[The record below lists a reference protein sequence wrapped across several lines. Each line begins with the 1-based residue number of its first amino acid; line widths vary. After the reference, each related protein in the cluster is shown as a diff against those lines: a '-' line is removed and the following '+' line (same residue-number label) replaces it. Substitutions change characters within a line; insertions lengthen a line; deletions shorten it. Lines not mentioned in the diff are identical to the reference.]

1 MHWIAPSEKDT
12 DNAALE
18 KRLWDTADQFRANS
32 GLKAQEYSGP
42 ILGIIFLRF
51 AEVRFTAQRAKLE
64 KASASSRRGSR
75 VDEPAAY
82 HAEGILY
89 LAPNAR
95 FDFLLNLPE
104 AADIG
109 AKVNDAMR
117 DIEKHNPQLAGVLPK
132 TYNLFTSTLLKE
144 LLKKVSEI
152 PATVDYDAFGRIYE
166 YFLGEFARTEGQKG
180 GEFYTPSCIVRLLTE
195 VIEPYHGRILDPAC
209 GSGGMFVSSARFVA
223 EHKGRRSSAFDA
235 GPTPSTPALLPAGEG
250 SGSGGMF
257 VSSARFVAEH
267 KGRRSSAFD
276 AGPTPSTPALLP
288 AGEGSGHYRGG
299 FNFAGLKERAREL
312 RKKQTPAEELL
323 WELLR
328 DRQCC
333 DLKFRRQHQFGDYLL
348 DFYCHG
354 LKLAVEL
361 DGEPHSTAARLKKDA
376 ARDAY
381 LKSQGVTS
389 LRFENRIAVETPEV
403 ILEAIAR
410 HVASSSPSGRGGV
423 EGAPPGYSGDPA
435 RELSIHGVEKTDETG
450 RLCRLNL
457 AVHGLEG
464 DIRHGGQVNSYYDDP
479 HDATGRFDFVL
490 ANPPFNVNAV
500 DKERL
505 KDMVGPGRRF
515 PFGLPRTDNAN
526 YLWIQLFYSAL
537 NAKGRA
543 GFVMANSASDAR
555 ASEQEIRQKLIESRA
570 VDVIVAVGPN
580 MFYTVT
586 LPCTLWFLDKG
597 KASPPQRPS
606 PQPSPSGRGSSAT
619 ELPSPLGRRA
629 GDEGGAHDRSN
640 TVLFIDARHI
650 YRQVDRAHREWT
662 PEQIGFLAN
671 LVRLCRGEAPDYT
684 LGGDQAKA
692 RLQEIFPSPGK
703 RGEGQGEGCIYRD
716 VPGLCKAASIQDI
729 AAQGWSLNPG
739 RYVGVAAGE
748 AVSDE
753 DFKEQLETLNEELE
767 TLNTQAR
774 DLEGTIAKNVAEIL
788 EA

>member
-12 DNAALE
+12 ANAALE
-18 KRLWDTADQFRANS
+18 KRLWDAADQFRANS
-32 GLKAQEYSGP
+32 GLKSQEYSAP
-42 ILGIIFLRF
+42 VLGLIFLRF
-51 AEVRFTAQRAKLE
+51 AEVRFAAQRAKLE
-64 KASASSRRGSR
+64 KSATSSRRGSR
-75 VDEPAAY
+75 LDEPAAY

-89 LAPNAR
+89 LPAEAR
-95 FDFLLNLPE
+95 FDYLLNRPE
-104 AADIG
+104 AENIG
-109 AKVNDAMR
+109 AKVNAAMR
-117 DIEKHNPQLAGVLPK
+117 DIEKHNSQLAGVLPK

-152 PATVDYDAFGRIYE
+152 PASLDYDAFGRIYE
-166 YFLGEFARTEGQKG
+166 YFLGEFAMSEGQGG
-180 GEFYTPSCIVRLLTE
+180 GEFYTPSSIVRLLTE

-223 EHKGRRSSAFDA
+223 EHKGKR
-235 GPTPSTPALLPAGEG
+235 TPSSPALLP
-250 SGSGGMF
+250 
-257 VSSARFVAEH
+257 
-267 KGRRSSAFD
+267 K
-276 AGPTPSTPALLP
+276 
-288 AGEGSGHYRGG
+288 GEGSGHYRGG

-312 RKKQTPAEELL
+312 RQKQTPAEELL

-333 DLKFRRQHQFGDYLL
+333 ELKFRRQHQFGDYLL
-348 DFYCHG
+348 DFYCHEA
-354 LKLAVEL
+354 KLAVEL
-361 DGEPHSTAARLKKDA
+361 DGEPHNTAAWQKKDA

-389 LRFENRIAVETPEV
+389 LRFENRFAVETPEV
-403 ILEAIAR
+403 ILEAIAL
-410 HVASSSPSGRGGV
+410 HLASSSPSGRGGG
-423 EGAPPGYSGDPA
+423 EGAPPDFSGDPA

-464 DIRHGGQVNSYYDDP
+464 EIKHGGNINSYYDDP
-479 HDATGRFDFVL
+479 HDATDRFDFVL

-505 KDMVGPGRRF
+505 RDMVGPGRRF

-526 YLWIQLFYSAL
+526 YLWIQLFHSAL
-537 NAKGRA
+537 NEKGRA

-555 ASEQEIRQKLIESRA
+555 SSEQELRRQLIESRA
-570 VDVIVAVGPN
+570 MDAMVAVGPN

-586 LPCTLWFLDKG
+586 LPCTLWFMDKG
-597 KASPPQRPS
+597 KATRPPS
-606 PQPSPSGRGSSAT
+606 PQPSPTGRGSSDA

-629 GDEGGAHDRSN
+629 GDEGDAHNRAN
-640 TVLFIDARHI
+640 TVLFIDARHV

-662 PEQIGFLAN
+662 PAQIGFLAN
-671 LVRLCRGEAPDYT
+671 LVRLYRGEALDFT
-684 LGGDQAKA
+684 LGGDEARAKI
-692 RLQEIFPSPGK
+692 QEIF
-703 RGEGQGEGCIYRD
+703 GEAADQIGNRKSKIVNAATSYRD
-716 VPGLCKAASIQDI
+716 VPGLCKAATLQEI

-767 TLNTQAR
+767 TLNAAAR
-774 DLEGTIAKNVAEIL
+774 KLETTIAANVAEML